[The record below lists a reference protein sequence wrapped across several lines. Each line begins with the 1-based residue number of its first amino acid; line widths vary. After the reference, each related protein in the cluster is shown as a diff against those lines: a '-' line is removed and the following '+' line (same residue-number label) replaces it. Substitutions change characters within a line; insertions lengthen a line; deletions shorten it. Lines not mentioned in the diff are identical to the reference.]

1 MVKTTKDRKVKDPIR
16 NVPLKLEVIDEG
28 ADHTDN
34 VKKEYE
40 LCRIP
45 TERHEITVLDA
56 QKKPKVVT
64 VKKIMILR
72 NNQGII
78 FGHRGFW

>member
-34 VKKEYE
+34 VKKNMSCAEY
-40 LCRIP
+40 L
-45 TERHEITVLDA
+45 
-56 QKKPKVVT
+56 QKDT
-64 VKKIMILR
+64 R
-72 NNQGII
+72 
-78 FGHRGFW
+78 